1 MNDEAITPEE
11 LQRRLDAGEP
21 VTILD
26 TRNRDEVEAW
36 AIDGPGVERHHVPYA
51 KFLSAKV
58 TGGAADLL
66 PAGVPEPVIAV
77 CPRGEASDEV
87 AELLRGEGVDAV
99 NLAGGMEGWARVYQH
114 AELPAEATGEATVLQ
129 YRRPSSGCL
138 AYLIVS
144 GTPEADGAME
154 AAVVDPLR
162 AFADRYAADAR
173 ERGAELVYAVDT
185 HVHADHVS
193 GVREVADPT
202 GAMPVMAAKAVE
214 RGVTFDVETVADG
227 DRLEVGD
234 ATVDVHETPGHTTGM
249 VSLRVGDTLL
259 TGDTLFAP
267 GVPRPDLQEGDEGAA
282 EYARELHR
290 TLTERFE
297 RFEDEVLVAPGHF
310 TPGGSPAEDGTYTAR
325 LGDLRASL
333 SVFSLDREAFTE
345 RVLADMPPRPAN
357 FETII
362 ATNLGRETLSDD
374 DAFEAELGP
383 NNCAAAAD

>member
-1 MNDEAITPEE
+1 MTEEAITPEE
-11 LQRRLDAGEP
+11 LQRRLDAGDP

-26 TRNRDEVEAW
+26 TRDRDEVEAW

-66 PAGVPEPVIAV
+66 PDGVVEPVVAV

-99 NLAGGMEGWARVYQH
+99 NLAGGMEGWARVYT
-114 AELPAEATGEATVLQ
+114 ARELPAEATDEGRVLQ

-144 GTPEADGAME
+144 GASGNEGKE
-154 AAVVDPLR
+154 AAIVDPLR
-162 AFADRYAADAR
+162 AFADHYAEDAR
-173 ERGAELVYAVDT
+173 ERSAELVYAVDT

-193 GVREVADPT
+193 GVRDVAAAT
-202 GAMPVMAAKAVE
+202 GTTPVMAAKAVE
-214 RGVTFDVETVADG
+214 RGITFDVEPVADG

-234 ATVDVHETPGHTTGM
+234 ATVEIHETPGHTTGM

-267 GVPRPDLQEGDEGAA
+267 GVPRPDLQEGDEGGP

-297 RFEDEVLVAPGHF
+297 RFGDDVLIAPGHF
-310 TPGGSPAEDGTYTAR
+310 TPGRPPAEDGTYTAR
-325 LGDLRASL
+325 LGELRESL
-333 SVFSLDREAFTE
+333 SVFSLDRKAFIE

-357 FETII
+357 FETITE
-362 ATNLGRETLSDD
+362 TNLGRETLSDD

>member
-1 MNDEAITPEE
+1 MSDEAITPEE

-36 AIDGPGVERHHVPYA
+36 AIDGPSAERHHVPYA
-51 KFLSAKV
+51 KFLSAKA

-66 PAGVPEPVIAV
+66 PDGVVEPVVAV

-87 AELLRGEGVDAV
+87 AELLRSEGIDAV
-99 NLAGGMEGWARVYQH
+99 NLAGGMEGWARVYT
-114 AELPAEATGEATVLQ
+114 ARELPAEATGGAPVLQ

-138 AYLIVS
+138 AYLIVA
-144 GTPEADGAME
+144 GTPGDDRRE

-162 AFADRYAADAR
+162 AFADRYAEDAR
-173 ERGAELVYAVDT
+173 ERDAELVYAVDT

-193 GVREVADPT
+193 GVRAVAELS
-202 GAMPVMAAKAVE
+202 GARPVMSARAVE
-214 RGVTFDVETVADG
+214 RGVTFDVGTVVDG
-227 DRLEVGD
+227 DALGVGD
-234 ATVDVHETPGHTTGM
+234 AGIEVHGTPGHTTGT
-249 VSLRVGDTLL
+249 VSLRVDDALL

-290 TLTERFE
+290 TLTERFG
-297 RFEDEVLVAPGHF
+297 RFGDDVLIAPGHV
-310 TPGGSPAEDGTYTAR
+310 TPGGSPAADGTYAAR
-325 LGDLRASL
+325 LGDLRRSL
-333 SVFSLDREAFTE
+333 SVFSLDREAFVE

-362 ATNLGRETLSDD
+362 ETNLGRETLSDE

>member
-1 MNDEAITPEE
+1 MGDEAISPEE
-11 LQRRLDAGEP
+11 LQRRLDVGEP

-36 AIDGPGVERHHVPYA
+36 AIDGQSVERHHVPYA

-58 TGGAADLL
+58 AGGAADLL
-66 PAGVPEPVIAV
+66 PGDVAEPVIAV

-87 AELLRGEGVDAV
+87 ADLLRSEGVDAV
-99 NLAGGMEGWARVYQH
+99 NLAGGMEGWARVYT
-114 AELPAEATGEATVLQ
+114 ARELPAEATGDATIIQ

-138 AYLIVS
+138 AYLVVS
-144 GTPEADGAME
+144 GAPDEDGGRE

-173 ERGAELVYAVDT
+173 ERDADLVYAVDT

-193 GVREVADPT
+193 GVREVAAAA
-202 GAMPVMAAKAVE
+202 GATPVMSAKAVG
-214 RGVTFDVETVADG
+214 RGVTFDVETVSEG
-227 DRLEVGD
+227 DTLRVGE
-234 ATVDVHETPGHTTGM
+234 TVIEVHETPGHTTGM
-249 VSLRVGDTLL
+249 VSLRVGETLL

-267 GVPRPDLQEGDEGAA
+267 GVPRPDLQEGDEGAP

-297 RFEDEVLVAPGHF
+297 RFEDDVLVAPGHF
-310 TPGGSPAEDGTYTAR
+310 TPGWPPAEDGTYTAR
-325 LGDLRASL
+325 LGDLRESL
-333 SVFSLDREAFTE
+333 SVFSLDREAFVE

-357 FETII
+357 YETII
-362 ATNLGRETLSDD
+362 ETNLGRETLSDD

>member
-1 MNDEAITPEE
+1 MNDEAISPAE

-26 TRNRDEVEAW
+26 TRDRDEVEAW
-36 AIDGPGVERHHVPYA
+36 AIDGPSVERHHVPYA
-51 KFLSAKV
+51 KFLAARV

-66 PAGVPEPVIAV
+66 STDVGEPVVAV

-87 AELLRGEGVDAV
+87 AELLRSNGVDAV
-99 NLAGGMEGWARVYQH
+99 NLAGGMEGWARVYTAH
-114 AELPAEATGEATVLQ
+114 ELPDDATGTATVVQ

-138 AYLIVS
+138 GYLVVAD
-144 GTPEADGAME
+144 TPDDDGRE

-162 AFADRYAADAR
+162 AFADRYAAAR
-173 ERGAELVYAVDT
+173 ERGATLVYAVDT

-193 GVREVADPT
+193 GVREVAAAT
-202 GAMPVMAAKAVE
+202 GSTPVMSETAVD
-214 RGVTFDVETVADG
+214 RGATFDVETVAGG
-227 DRLEVGD
+227 DTLAVGG
-234 ATVDVHETPGHTTGM
+234 ATVEVHETPGHTTGM

-267 GVPRPDLQEGDEGAA
+267 GVPRPDLQEGDERAA
-282 EYARELHR
+282 DYARELHR

-297 RFEDEVLVAPGHF
+297 RFADDVLVAPGHY
-310 TPGGSPAEDGTYTAR
+310 TPGQPAAEDGTHTAR
-325 LGDLRASL
+325 LGDLRGSMSA
-333 SVFSLDREAFTE
+333 FSLDREAFVE
-345 RVLADMPPRPAN
+345 RILADVPPRPAN
-357 FETII
+357 FERII
-362 ATNLGRETLSDD
+362 AANLGRESLSDE

>member
-1 MNDEAITPEE
+1 MSEATITPEE

-21 VTILD
+21 VTVLD

-36 AIDGPGVERHHVPYA
+36 AIGGQSVERHHVPYA

-66 PAGVPEPVIAV
+66 PEDVVEPVVAV

-99 NLAGGMEGWARVYQH
+99 NLAGGMEGWARVYT
-114 AELPAEATGEATVLQ
+114 ARELPAEATDDATVVQ

-138 AYLIVS
+138 AYLVVS
-144 GTPEADGAME
+144 GASGNEGRE

-162 AFADRYAADAR
+162 AFADRYAEDAR
-173 ERGAELVYAVDT
+173 ERGAEPVYAVDT

-193 GVREVADPT
+193 GVREVADLT
-202 GAMPVMAAKAVE
+202 GATPVVAAKAVE
-214 RGVTFDVETVADG
+214 RGVTFDVETVVDG
-227 DRLEVGD
+227 DRLDVGG
-234 ATVDVHETPGHTTGM
+234 TGVEVHETPGHTTGM

-267 GVPRPDLQEGDEGAA
+267 GVPRPDLQAGDEGAP

-297 RFEDEVLVAPGHF
+297 RFGDDVLIAPGHF
-310 TPGGSPAEDGTYTAR
+310 TPGTPPAEDGTYTAQ
-325 LGDLRASL
+325 LGDLRGSL
-333 SVFSLDREAFTE
+333 SVFSLDREAFVD

-357 FETII
+357 FETIV
-362 ATNLGRETLSDD
+362 ATNLGRETLSDE

>member
-1 MNDEAITPEE
+1 MSEEAITPEE

-36 AIDGPGVERHHVPYA
+36 AIDGPSVERHHVPYTR
-51 KFLSAKV
+51 FLSAKV

-66 PAGVPEPVIAV
+66 PAGVGEPVIAV

-87 AELLRGEGVDAV
+87 AELLRTEGVDAV
-99 NLAGGMEGWARVYQH
+99 NLAGGMEGWARVYT
-114 AELPAEATGEATVLQ
+114 ARELPPEATGEATVVQ

-138 AYLIVS
+138 AYLVVS
-144 GTPEADGAME
+144 GASGDDGKA

-193 GVREVADPT
+193 GVREVAELA
-202 GAMPVMAAKAVE
+202 GATPVVSAGAAD

-227 DRLEVGD
+227 DTLRVGD
-234 ATVDVHETPGHTTGM
+234 AAIGVHETPGHTTGM

-267 GVPRPDLQEGDEGAA
+267 GVPRPDLQEGDAGAA

-297 RFEDEVLVAPGHF
+297 RFEDAVLVAPGHF
-310 TPGGSPAEDGTYTAR
+310 TPGGSSAGDGTYTAR
-325 LGDLRASL
+325 LGDLRGSL
-333 SVFSLDREAFTE
+333 SVFSLDREAFVE

-362 ATNLGRETLSDD
+362 ATNLGRETLSED